1 MKLNSPLFD
10 RIRVKRAA
18 EEPVVRAR
26 AARVPVAGLRGG
38 RHAPRAEGPRPRRRV
53 SALLPR
59 PCARIQ
65 PVLQLLRRHE
75 RRRGGRLAEG
85 RGHRP
90 PPDLEDGRQ
99 RFSRQRDTRRRPPS
113 RPASSPS
120 ATRSGCSAPARPR
133 RRSPRRA
140 RRTIRNGERKA
151 LAALDLDIDATRE
164 EIKARFKTLA
174 KRHHPD
180 VNGGDTSSEDRLR
193 DIISAYNYLKG
204 AGLC

>member
-10 RIRVKRAA
+10 RIRVKRTA

-26 AARVPVAGLRGG
+26 AAVCQWPGCQAAGTHRAPKGRGRDGEYLHFCLDHVREYNQSYNYFAGMSDDEVA
-38 RHAPRAEGPRPRRRV
+38 AWQKAAV
-53 SALLPR
+53 T
-59 PCARIQ
+59 
-65 PVLQLLRRHE
+65 
-75 RRRGGRLAEG
+75 
-85 RGHRP
+85 GHRP
-90 PPDLEDGRQ
+90 TWKMGVNGVHASAHKAEAAFEAGEFAFGDPFRVFGA
-99 RFSRQRDTRRRPPS
+99 
-113 RPASSPS
+113 RPAE
-120 ATRSGCSAPARPR
+120 APQPKARG
-133 RRSPRRA
+133 
-140 RRTIRNGERKA
+140 RTIRNGERKA
-151 LAALDLDIDATRE
+151 LAALDLDVDATRE